1 MLYINMLIN
10 DIGIYEVFFMK
21 YFKLSVLLVI
31 NQIFIGF
38 LNRLLYVKFI
48 LFYVYKINSFLIFY
62 IFIKIL
68 KYYVQINDL
77 ILFNIKW
84 LMFIYKWN

>member
-1 MLYINMLIN
+1 
-10 DIGIYEVFFMK
+10 MK

-38 LNRLLYVKFI
+38 LNRLLYVKFM
-48 LFYVYKINSFLIFY
+48 LFYVYKISSFLLFY

-68 KYYVQINDL
+68 NYYVQINDL

>member
-1 MLYINMLIN
+1 
-10 DIGIYEVFFMK
+10 MK

-31 NQIFIGF
+31 NQIFIGY
-38 LNRLLYVKFI
+38 LNRLLYVKFM
-48 LFYVYKINSFLIFY
+48 LFYVNKISSFLLFY

-68 KYYVQINDL
+68 NYYVQINDL

>member
-1 MLYINMLIN
+1 
-10 DIGIYEVFFMK
+10 MK
-21 YFKLSVLLVI
+21 YFMLSVLLVI

>member
-1 MLYINMLIN
+1 
-10 DIGIYEVFFMK
+10 MK

-38 LNRLLYVKFI
+38 LNRLLYVKFM
-48 LFYVYKINSFLIFY
+48 LFYVNKISSFLLFY

-68 KYYVQINDL
+68 NYYVQINDL